1 MKQPIVNLLLLLPLL
16 LMVGCSNEDDTGTQ
30 LEVRPGDEVQF
41 NIGFA
46 PSTRASTDVAFNTV
60 FEDGDEIGVFAFEE
74 GTTDVV
80 AQNVKLVRIN
90 GNWTA
95 ATDADKIYYPLN
107 GKRLD
112 FYAYYPYQGDY
123 ATTWDNLSFEV
134 QADQSSA
141 SSYSKSDL
149 LTATVG
155 LQNNNLVTLTFD
167 HLMAMIQV
175 TVDRVAPVPAF
186 REGTDGFKV
195 VLKNVKRETDN
206 LNWVTNAANV
216 DTSTPA
222 TDITMYRVPTTDG
235 SWIFRALI
243 PSQQLATGEL
253 FRFSQALQGNVI
265 DMGYSISAPL
275 TPATAK
281 ASTYKVTLDY
291 QLDPTHVYN
300 VGDVYPYKG
309 TSVGI
314 VFYTENNGKNGKVVS
329 LDERTAIRWA
339 DAIYTLPVTDVGN
352 GRKNM
357 QTIAN
362 YIAANNK
369 SWSNFPA
376 FEWIHGKNATN
387 TDYSNNNATGVW
399 YMPAVSELQYF
410 YCAINDKT
418 PEIWNYL
425 SDPSW
430 GYGQN
435 TAAIEAFNQKL
446 ISSDGE
452 KLSYT
457 SQSNPY
463 YMSSSANV
471 STSNR
476 FEYIFFESGWRG
488 SIQMNYNDGGFVRAI
503 MTF

>member
-16 LMVGCSNEDDTGTQ
+16 LMVGCSNEDDAGTQ
-30 LEVRPGDEVQF
+30 PKVRPGDEVQF

-222 TDITMYRVPTTDG
+222 TDITMYRMPTTDG

-243 PSQQLATGEL
+243 PSQQIAAGKMFAFGQT
-253 FRFSQALQGNVI
+253 LQGNVI
-265 DMGYSISAPL
+265 DMNYTITSPVIPL
-275 TPATAK
+275 KAK

-291 QLDPTHVYN
+291 QLDPNHVYN
-300 VGDVYPYKG
+300 VRDVYPYRG
-309 TSVGI
+309 TPVGI
-314 VFYTENNGKNGKVVS
+314 VYEISNGGKNGKIMS
-329 LDERTAIRWA
+329 LDEGMLQWGPDSQTN
-339 DAIYTLPVTDVGN
+339 TNSGSEGLV
-352 GRKNM
+352 NM
-357 QTIAN
+357 KKVYEHNSNSFTN
-362 YIAANNK
+362 YPIF
-369 SWSNFPA
+369 SWVNA
-376 FEWIHGKNATN
+376 KNATGTTYN
-387 TDYSNNNATGVW
+387 SGSKNIWYIPSFDELFALHNYCMTDITI
-399 YMPAVSELQYF
+399 L
-410 YCAINDKT
+410 NDKLQSVGGT
-418 PEIWNYL
+418 KIEN
-425 SDPSW
+425 SDWSYYW
-430 GYGQN
+430 
-435 TAAIEAFNQKL
+435 
-446 ISSDGE
+446 SSTE
-452 KLSYT
+452 
-457 SQSNPY
+457 SNSGHARIIQFFGFQADVNKS
-463 YMSSSANV
+463 MSL
-471 STSNR
+471 R
-476 FEYIFFESGWRG
+476 
-488 SIQMNYNDGGFVRAI
+488 VRAI
-503 MTF
+503 MAF